1 MQSFIDPRFFSPK
14 LCKSFH
20 TGQWLGHQLSDTV
33 TLSNNI
39 FIVNISRLLALY
51 IYMRERDRVMCL
63 WQRQIDNS
71 GHIRETV
78 FIQASFIPSPL
89 SSSRRLRRLIINVR
103 LWIFSARV
111 AAKES
116 RQSTTDEGKVQQ
128 LLPTLQTH
136 STLGPWGIQTR
147 WEEIS
152 QFRAFSVQWLFLRQL
167 SLVAS
172 LYCQIVIAK
181 NFILWNV
188 IIALETQLL
197 FTKDKLVFHA
207 IFTAIE

>member
-20 TGQWLGHQLSDTV
+20 TGQRLDYQLSDTW
-33 TLSNNI
+33 TLSNI
-39 FIVNISRLLALY
+39 FIVNISRFLALY
-51 IYMRERDRVMCL
+51 IYIREREMCL
-63 WQRQIDNS
+63 WQRQKDNS

-78 FIQASFIPSPL
+78 FILASFIPSPF
-89 SSSRRLRRLIINVR
+89 SSLRRLRRLIINVR

-128 LLPTLQTH
+128 LLTTLQTH

-181 NFILWNV
+181 NFLLWNV